1 MSLRSERARN
11 YDLGV
16 GFYILVLWKVKGLT
30 ELLNGKATVKV
41 FTTLNVR
48 LGFGLVSNFPIPTTS
63 FDVSIVHRKK

>member
-48 LGFGLVSNFPIPTTS
+48 LGFGLFLFCFGLVSNFPIPTTS
-63 FDVSIVHRKK
+63 F